1 MQNEVL
7 LDGNMAAEKIY
18 HSISEFF
25 DSINLEIEQDFD
37 FTIHSLDKLHGD
49 EAISSPFFRTNYM
62 AFLLIASGKGHYTI
76 DEHWFELKPKSFY
89 FTLPGHLK
97 SFTIEENWKGYMLT
111 FSLEFL
117 KSNYPGS
124 VEQDFPFLLK
134 ETVPVMYL
142 QNQDFE
148 RINRL
153 CEVFIQE
160 YNGNS
165 TFKKRILANQLVTFL
180 FQTKELLLSNQITIS
195 LENRPAEI
203 TKSFQVSLNKNL
215 LDIVKGNAQYIWNVQ
230 DYASQLNVHPNYL
243 SNILKGQTGKTVKQ
257 WIDER
262 IISEAKSL
270 LNNTNL
276 SVAQIAYRLTYDD
289 VSNFSRFFK
298 KKTGL
303 TPAKYRTS

>member
-1 MQNEVL
+1 MSSQ
-7 LDGNMAAEKIY
+7 KIY

-25 DSINLEIEQDFD
+25 NSINLEIEQDFD
-37 FTIHSLDKLHGD
+37 FTIHSLDKLHG
-49 EAISSPFFRTNYM
+49 EKAISSPFFRTNYV

-76 DEHWFELKPKSFY
+76 DEHWFELKPRSFY

-97 SFTIEENWKGYMLT
+97 SFTIEENWQGYMLT
-111 FSLEFL
+111 FSMEFL
-117 KSNYPGS
+117 RSNYPGN
-124 VEQDFPFLLK
+124 VDQDFPFLLK

-142 QNQDFE
+142 RQQDYQ

-165 TFKKRILANQLVTFL
+165 TFKKRIVANQLVTFL
-180 FQTKELLLSNQITIS
+180 FQTKELLLSHQATIS
-195 LENRPAEI
+195 LANRPTEI
-203 TKSFQVSLNKNL
+203 AKSFQAALNKNL
-215 LDIVKGNAQYIWNVQ
+215 LDITKGNAEYIWNVQ
-230 DYASQLNVHPNYL
+230 DYANKLTMHPNYL
-243 SNILKGQTGKTVKQ
+243 STIIKSQTGKTVKQ

-270 LNNTNL
+270 LNNTDL
-276 SVAQIAYRLTYDD
+276 SVAQITYRLTFEDP
-289 VSNFSRFFK
+289 SNFSRFFK

>member
-1 MQNEVL
+1 MKAQ
-7 LDGNMAAEKIY
+7 KIY
-18 HSISEFF
+18 NSISEFF
-25 DSINLEIEQDFD
+25 HSINLEIEQDFD
-37 FTIHSLDKLHGD
+37 FTIHSLDRLHGD
-49 EAISSPFFRTNYM
+49 KAISSPFFRTNYV
-62 AFLLIASGKGHYTI
+62 AFLIIESGKGHYTI
-76 DEHWFELKPKSFY
+76 DEHWFELKPMSFY

-142 QNQDFE
+142 QDQDYA

-165 TFKKRILANQLVTFL
+165 AFKKRILANQLVTFL
-180 FQTKELLLSNQITIS
+180 FQTKELLLSHQATIS
-195 LENRPAEI
+195 MENRPAEI
-203 TKSFQVSLNKNL
+203 VKSFQLALNKNL
-215 LDIVKGNAQYIWNVQ
+215 LDITRGKAEFIWNVQ
-230 DYASQLNVHPNYL
+230 DYANKLNMHPNYL
-243 SNILKGQTGKTVKQ
+243 SSSVKSQTGKTAKQ

-270 LNNTNL
+270 LKNTDM
-276 SVAQIAYRLTYDD
+276 SVSEIAYSLTYEDS
-289 VSNFSRFFK
+289 SNFSRFFK

-303 TPAKYRTS
+303 TPANYRNS

>member
-1 MQNEVL
+1 MQQ
-7 LDGNMAAEKIY
+7 EKIY
-18 HSISEFF
+18 NSISEFF
-25 DSINLEIEQDFD
+25 SSINLEIEQDFD

-49 EAISSPFFRTNYM
+49 GPMSSPFFRTNYV
-62 AFLLIASGKGHYTI
+62 AFLLIESGKGHYTI

-97 SFTIEENWKGYMLT
+97 SFTIDENWKGFMLT

-117 KSNYPGS
+117 KANYPGS

-142 QNQDFE
+142 ENQSYD
-148 RINRL
+148 RINRQ

-160 YNGNS
+160 YNGKS
-165 TFKKRILANQLVTFL
+165 AYKKRIVANQLVTFL
-180 FQTKELLLSNQITIS
+180 FQTKELLLSHRATIS
-195 LENRPAEI
+195 LENRPTEI
-203 TKSFQVSLNKNL
+203 VKSFQVALNKNIL
-215 LDIVKGNAQYIWNVQ
+215 NIIKGNAEFIWNVQ
-230 DYASQLNVHPNYL
+230 DFANELTIHPNHL
-243 SNILKGQTGKTVKQ
+243 SNVIKSQTGKTVKQ

-270 LNNTNL
+270 LNNTDKTV
-276 SVAQIAYRLTYDD
+276 SQIAFSLTFDD
-289 VSNFSRFFK
+289 TSNFSRFFK

-303 TPAKYRTS
+303 TPAKYRNS

>member
-1 MQNEVL
+1 MLIPFWESLMQEQ
-7 LDGNMAAEKIY
+7 KIY
-18 HSISEFF
+18 KSISEFF
-25 DSINLEIEQDFD
+25 RSINLEIEQDFD

-49 EAISSPFFRTNYM
+49 KAISSPFFRTNYV

-97 SFTIEENWKGYMLT
+97 SFTIEENWNGYMLT

-117 KSNYPGS
+117 KSHYPGS

-142 QNQDFE
+142 ENEDYD
-148 RINRL
+148 RINGQ
-153 CEVFIQE
+153 CEVFIKE

-165 TFKKRILANQLVTFL
+165 AYKKRIVANQLVTFL
-180 FQTKELLLSNQITIS
+180 FQTKEFLLSHQATIS

-203 TKSFQVSLNKNL
+203 VRSFQLALNKNL
-215 LDIVKGNAQYIWNVQ
+215 LGIIKGSASHIWNVQ
-230 DYASQLNVHPNYL
+230 EYANELTMHPNYL
-243 SNILKGQTGKTVKQ
+243 SNVIKSQTGKTVKH

-262 IISEAKSL
+262 VISEAKSL
-270 LNNTNL
+270 LNNTDK
-276 SVAQIAYRLTYDD
+276 SVSQIAFILTFDD
-289 VSNFSRFFK
+289 TSNFSRFFK

-303 TPAKYRTS
+303 TPAKYRES

>member
-1 MQNEVL
+1 MKAQ
-7 LDGNMAAEKIY
+7 KIY

-25 DSINLEIEQDFD
+25 KSINLEIEQDFD
-37 FTIHSLDKLHGD
+37 FTIHSLDRLHGD
-49 EAISSPFFRTNYM
+49 EAMASPFFRTNYV
-62 AFLLIASGKGHYTI
+62 AFLLIESGKGHYTI

-111 FSLEFL
+111 FSFEFL
-117 KSNYPGS
+117 KANYPGS
-124 VEQDFPFLLK
+124 IEQDFPFLFK

-142 QNQDFE
+142 EDNYYE
-148 RINRL
+148 RIKRQ

-165 TFKKRILANQLVTFL
+165 VYKKRIVANQLVTFL
-180 FQTKELLLSNQITIS
+180 FQTKELLLSHQATIS

-203 TKSFQVSLNKNL
+203 VKSFQVSLNTNMLK
-215 LDIVKGNAQYIWNVQ
+215 IVKGDAEFIWNVQ
-230 DYASQLNVHPNYL
+230 DYANQLTIHPNYF
-243 SNILKGQTGKTVKQ
+243 SNVIKSQTGKTVKQ

-270 LNNTNL
+270 LNNTDM

-289 VSNFSRFFK
+289 TSNFSRFFK
-298 KKTGL
+298 KKTGF
-303 TPAKYRTS
+303 TPAKYRNA

>member
-1 MQNEVL
+1 MS
-7 LDGNMAAEKIY
+7 DHKIY

-49 EAISSPFFRTNYM
+49 KAISSPFFRTNYV

-76 DEHWFELKPKSFY
+76 DEHWFELKPNSFY

-97 SFTIEENWKGYMLT
+97 SFTIEENWQGYMIT
-111 FSLEFL
+111 FSMEFL
-117 KSNYPGS
+117 RANYPGS

-142 QNQDFE
+142 QNQSYN

-160 YNGNS
+160 YNGDS
-165 TFKKRILANQLVTFL
+165 AFKKRIVANQLVTFL
-180 FQTKELLLSNQITIS
+180 FQTKELLLSHQVTIS

-203 TKSFQVSLNKNL
+203 VKSFQLALNKNL
-215 LDIVKGNAQYIWNVQ
+215 LDIVKGNADYVWNVQ
-230 DYASQLNVHPNYL
+230 DYGDQLAMHPNYL
-243 SNILKGQTGKTVKQ
+243 SNIIKSQTGKTVKQ

-270 LNNTNL
+270 LNNTSL

-298 KKTGL
+298 KKTGV
-303 TPAKYRTS
+303 TPAKFRAA